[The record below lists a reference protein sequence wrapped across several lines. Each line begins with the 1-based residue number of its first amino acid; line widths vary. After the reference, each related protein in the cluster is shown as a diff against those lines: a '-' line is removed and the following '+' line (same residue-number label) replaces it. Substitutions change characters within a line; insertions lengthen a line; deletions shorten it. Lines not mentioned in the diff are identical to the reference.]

1 MANLIYTLPET
12 AIVFTETGGDAV
24 FTPKN
29 VANGPGRVSAQFD
42 RGAGAKA
49 MRYRVEAQFKTAANI
64 TPGTA
69 GVQAE
74 VYIATAHIA
83 AATVDSGL
91 GQSDAALST
100 RNSLLNAFLVGTIV
114 PTGTAAGVGPFNRS
128 WVVEILA
135 RYISVAL
142 WDASGQSFTN
152 VDGDNFIKLVPM
164 PDQIQ

>member
-12 AIVFTETGGDAV
+12 AIVFTETGGDAT

-29 VANGPGRVSAQFD
+29 VANGAGRVSAQFD

-49 MRYRVEAQFKTAANI
+49 MRYRVEAAVKTAANI

-74 VYIATAHIA
+74 VWIATAHSGSSLI
-83 AATVDSGL
+83 DSDL
-91 GQSDAALST
+91 GASDAGLST
-100 RNSLLNAFLVGTIV
+100 RNQLLNAFLVGTIV
-114 PTGTAAGVGPFNRS
+114 PTGTAAGAGPFHRS
-128 WVVEILA
+128 WAIEILA
-135 RYISVAL
+135 RYVSVAL
-142 WDASGQSFTN
+142 WNATGQTFTN
-152 VDGDNFIKLVPM
+152 VDGDNYVKLVPM